1 MFRQD
6 ALAGKV
12 VLITGG
18 ASGIGLG
25 ISKFFGQHKA
35 QIAIC
40 SRNGERLNSA
50 KSSLSALGIRCEVH
64 VCDVRKPQEVEQ
76 MVKSFVRTFGKIDVL
91 INCAAG
97 NFLLPFS
104 KMSLN
109 AFRTV
114 HEIDTFGTFN
124 VTKAVFTEWMKDHG
138 GAIVNISATLHHSGW
153 LMQVH
158 AGSAKAAI
166 DAMTKHLSVELGPYG
181 ITVNGVAP
189 GIIAGTEGVKRLAPK
204 GTSDPSEYVPISRL
218 GTPEDV
224 AAVCLFLCQSSYIT
238 GQTVTVD
245 GGVDNA
251 AGNLPI
257 MDETVRK
264 AWKAKL

>member
-1 MFRQD
+1 MFRQNV
-6 ALAGKV
+6 LAGKV

-25 ISKFFGQHKA
+25 ISKFLGQHQA

-40 SRNGERLNSA
+40 SRNAERLNSA
-50 KSSLSALGIRCEVH
+50 KSSLSSLGIRCEVC

-76 MVKSFVRTFGKIDVL
+76 MVKFFVKTFGKVDIL

-104 KMSLN
+104 RMSLN

-124 VTKAVFTEWMKDHG
+124 VTKSVFTEWMKEHG
-138 GAIVNISATLHHSGW
+138 GAIVNISATVHYSGW
-153 LMQVH
+153 VMQVH

-189 GIIAGTEGVKRLAPK
+189 GIIGGTEGVERLAPK
-204 GTSDPSEYVPISRL
+204 GTDVVGQYVPVNRI
-218 GTPEDV
+218 GTPEDI
-224 AAVCLFLCQSSYIT
+224 AAACLFLCQSSYIT

-245 GGVDNA
+245 GGWHNV
-251 AGNLPI
+251 AGNPPLL
-257 MDETVRK
+257 DEQVRK
-264 AWKAKL
+264 AWRAKL

>member
-25 ISKFFGQHKA
+25 ISKFFGQHHA
-35 QIAIC
+35 QVAIC
-40 SRNGERLNSA
+40 SRNSQRLNSA
-50 KSSLSALGIRCEVH
+50 KSALSSLGIRCEVS
-64 VCDVRKPQEVEQ
+64 VCDVRKPQEVED
-76 MVKSFVRTFGKIDVL
+76 MVKFFVRTFGKIDVL

-124 VTKAVFTEWMKDHG
+124 VTKSVFTEWMKDHG

-153 LMQVH
+153 VMQVH

-189 GIIAGTEGVKRLAPK
+189 GIIAGTEGVQRLAPK
-204 GTSDPSEYVPISRL
+204 GSERIAEYIPIARA

-251 AGNLPI
+251 AGNMLLVV
-257 MDETVRK
+257 DEVRK
-264 AWKAKL
+264 AWRAKL